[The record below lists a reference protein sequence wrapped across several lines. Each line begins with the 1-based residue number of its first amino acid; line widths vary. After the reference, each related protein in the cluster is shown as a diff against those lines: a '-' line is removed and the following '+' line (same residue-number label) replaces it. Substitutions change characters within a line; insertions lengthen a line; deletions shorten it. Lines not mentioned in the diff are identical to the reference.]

1 MRGNPTN
8 LLFGEAERDSQADK
22 LLRETRYPVA
32 GVQFNAF
39 PTDVPSSATPQL
51 DTRQDAR
58 SLGTVEWT
66 KFGEPTTHSGVSADS
81 LG

>member
-39 PTDVPSSATPQL
+39 PNRRAVQ
-51 DTRQDAR
+51 RN
-58 SLGTVEWT
+58 
-66 KFGEPTTHSGVSADS
+66 TTAGYASGR
-81 LG
+81 